1 MDGALRSPGGDV
13 ETVYE
18 AGDALL
24 ICRFSGE
31 IDVEGL
37 ARARA
42 LSAKLAADRV
52 VRGVLI
58 DVRHSR
64 PAYGHA
70 DFIESAEEFLAIF
83 APQRCAF
90 VATDDPARAR
100 QVMLL
105 ETVGFPSAMRVR
117 AFTDAVAARAWLCER

>member
-13 ETVYE
+13 ETAYD
-18 AGDALL
+18 AANALL
-24 ICRFSGE
+24 VCRFSGE
-31 IDVEGL
+31 IDVAGL

-42 LSAKLAADRV
+42 LSEKAADGRA
-52 VRGVLI
+52 VRGVLL
-58 DVRHSR
+58 DVRESR

-70 DFIESAEEFLAIF
+70 DFIESAEEFLTLF
-83 APQRCAF
+83 APRRCAF

-105 ETVGFPSAMRVR
+105 ETVGFPSAVRVR
-117 AFTDAVAARAWLCER
+117 AFSDTEAARAWLCEI